1 MAYLIDGNNF
11 IGHTSPHNLRDPQSK
26 YDLVSKL
33 QIFHHIKKTKV
44 ILVFDGN
51 PDPNLT
57 GEKFRDK
64 TLSVIF
70 PPGGQ
75 NADGV
80 IKEIILK
87 QSDLRRFF
95 VVSSDREIKS
105 FARSKGANP
114 LSCKEF
120 NRELKTIMKEHR
132 KSLEKEKNV
141 TLPSPLEI
149 NQWLNIFKNKK

>member
-26 YDLVSKL
+26 YALVSKL
-33 QIFHHIKKTKV
+33 RIFHYIKKTKV

-64 TLSVIF
+64 ALSVIF
-70 PPGGQ
+70 PFGGQ
-75 NADGV
+75 NADEV

-114 LSCKEF
+114 LSCIEF
-120 NRELKTIMKEHR
+120 NRELKAIMKEYR

-149 NQWLNIFKNKK
+149 NQWLNIFRNKK